1 MVLTSPRP
9 PLSPLCLCLVGRQF
23 SGSCPPG
30 FRYQPLTSPYLRE
43 KLGVV
48 GVLGPDQGVVVTG
61 IEAWA
66 RGEEGGCPLQEGDV
80 LVEVD
85 GEGGAVS
92 HGCHKAGWRSQGCS
106 QTVLGAPRMGCGGAQ
121 VWRWMRRAECPS
133 RPTW

>member
-1 MVLTSPRP
+1 M
-9 PLSPLCLCLVGRQF
+9 GRQF

-85 GEGGAVS
+85 GEGGAGS
-92 HGCHKAGWRSQGCS
+92 HGGHKLDGGHRAAHTLSSVLLVWSVVGAGLAVDEKGRVSIPPDMVRQAGWQ
-106 QTVLGAPRMGCGGAQ
+106 AQ
-121 VWRWMRRAECPS
+121 PKS
-133 RPTW
+133 G